1 MMRTEHHHS
10 AGGLVV
16 ADGRILLISTR
27 GGKRWQ
33 LPKGHLEPGETSEQA
48 AVRET
53 REETGVLGKVAAPL
67 PTVEYWYVERG
78 VRVHKR
84 VDYFLLEYVEGDAA
98 NHDKSEVSGAAW
110 FEWDEGLRR
119 LSFDNERQVVVAGRE
134 LAHDAARKEER

>member
-1 MMRTEHHHS
+1 MRTENHHS

-16 ADGRILLISTR
+16 EGDRILLISTR

-33 LPKGHLEPGETSEQA
+33 LPKGHVEPGETTEQA

-53 REETGVLGKVAAPL
+53 REETGVLGRVTAPL

-84 VDYFLLEYVEGDAA
+84 VDYFLLEYLEGDAA
-98 NHDKSEVSGAAW
+98 NHDRREVSGAAW
-110 FEWDEGLRR
+110 FEWEEGLRR
-119 LSFDNERQVVVAGRE
+119 LSFDNERQVAQAGRE
-134 LAHDAARKEER
+134 LVHAPARKEER

>member
-1 MMRTEHHHS
+1 MRTENHHS

-16 ADGRILLISTR
+16 EGDRILLISTR

-33 LPKGHLEPGETSEQA
+33 LPKGHVEPGETTEQA
-48 AVRET
+48 AIRET
-53 REETGVLGKVAAPL
+53 REETGVLGRVVAPL

-84 VDYFLLEYVEGDAA
+84 VDYFLLDYVEGDAA
-98 NHDKSEVSGAAW
+98 NHDRREVSGAAW

-119 LSFDNERQVVVAGRE
+119 LSFDNERQVALAGRE
-134 LAHDAARKEER
+134 LVQAPAKEEER